1 MITREST
8 ANKIL
13 AFLQHK
19 ISQKELVNW
28 AENAVSEDEL
38 EPKNEKLLMQILG
51 SLGLTDVKTF
61 GLTWK
66 DCELFMKKLG
76 YEIKVEASLAS

>member
-1 MITREST
+1 MITRETT

-28 AENAVSEDEL
+28 AENAVNEEEL
-38 EPKNEKLLMQILG
+38 EPKNEKLLMQILAA
-51 SLGLTDVKTF
+51 LGLTDVKTF
-61 GLTWK
+61 GLTWE
-66 DCELFMKKLG
+66 DCEIFMQKLG